1 VTARFPV
8 DGVVDVGAEGVLVA
22 GEDEV
27 VAGWLVVEEVLV
39 DWLAVDEQPARAI
52 AHNAAT
58 ANDLLRATG
67 SPLSVF
73 GAAYLVLQLTSQ

>member
-1 VTARFPV
+1 MTARFPV

-52 AHNAAT
+52 AHNTAA
-58 ANDLLRATG
+58 ANNLLSATG
-67 SPLSVF
+67 SSLSVF